1 MIYNNIE
8 DAVKASVTEI
18 EEASEKTLQD
28 AGEFARQAAINTDL
42 FNVSSSFKAHTQFHT
57 LDKLNGFV
65 LADRP
70 WAEFLEYGNGPGRIY
85 AKNAKCLHFVVG
97 GKDVFVKSV
106 NSHPPLPFMENAG
119 IATEE
124 AFEGI
129 FIENLNKVL
138 T

>member
-1 MIYNNIE
+1 MIY
-8 DAVKASVTEI
+8 KTI
-18 EEASEKTLQD
+18 EEALEASRKEIEFAAEITLQD
-28 AGEFARQAAINTDL
+28 AGKFAREAALETDL
-42 FNVSSSFKAHTQFHT
+42 FHVGANFRQATQFHT
-57 LDKLNGFV
+57 LDRFNGYV
-65 LADRP
+65 LTDNDFAQYL
-70 WAEFLEYGNGPGRIY
+70 EFGNGPGRIY

-124 AFEGI
+124 AIEGI
-129 FIENLNKVL
+129 FTENLNKVL